1 LEPSIVSDLA
11 YSFLMP
17 PTVFIAVA
25 LAGIVLAGFARAR
38 RWGLLLALV
47 SLVALYVFAT
57 PLMSKILLR
66 AVEREVPA
74 TPSNADA
81 AAQAIVVLSGT
92 IHHGDGG
99 AVPDTVG
106 RLTLERLDRAA
117 ELYRHHPLPILVSG
131 GPVGDSRE
139 SLAALMARTLTDDFG
154 VPVAWREE
162 QSQTTY
168 ENAEDSA
175 KILRA
180 RHIHTVLLVTQP
192 WHMPRALWSFA
203 RVGIEAIPAPTART
217 YIKTPIDA
225 AMLLPQS
232 TALTDSFY
240 ALHEILGL
248 IYYRWQFG

>member
-1 LEPSIVSDLA
+1 MEPSLISLLA

-17 PTVFIAVA
+17 PTVFIVA
-25 LAGIVLAGFARAR
+25 ALVGIVLAAFATTCRVGAA
-38 RWGLLLALV
+38 LALL
-47 SLVALYVFAT
+47 SAVALYVFAM
-57 PLMSKILLR
+57 PLVSQVLLR

-74 TPSNADA
+74 TPPNADA
-81 AAQAIVVLSGT
+81 AAQAIVVLSGD
-92 IHHGDGG
+92 IRHGDGD

-117 ELYRHHPLPILVSG
+117 ELYRQRKLPILVSG

-168 ENAEDSA
+168 ENAVDSA

-180 RHIHTVLLVTQP
+180 QHIRTALVVTQP
-192 WHMPRALWSFA
+192 WHMPRALWSFV
-203 RVGIEAIPAPTART
+203 RVGIDAIPAPTART

-232 TALTDSFY
+232 TALIDSFY